1 MADHRLTATRA
12 AAMTAP
18 ARIRGPL
25 TYASTPFEAVNCSLF
40 DFIGVDHH
48 RNSKVEDRYAERIRS
63 YPG

>member
-1 MADHRLTATRA
+1 
-12 AAMTAP
+12 MTAP

-25 TYASTPFEAVNCSLF
+25 TYASTPFEAVDWSLF

-48 RNSKVEDRYAERIRS
+48 RNSKVEDRYAERTRP

>member
-1 MADHRLTATRA
+1 
-12 AAMTAP
+12 MTAP

-25 TYASTPFEAVNCSLF
+25 TYASTPFEAVGWCPF

-48 RNSKVEDRYAERIRS
+48 RNSKVEDRYAERTRP